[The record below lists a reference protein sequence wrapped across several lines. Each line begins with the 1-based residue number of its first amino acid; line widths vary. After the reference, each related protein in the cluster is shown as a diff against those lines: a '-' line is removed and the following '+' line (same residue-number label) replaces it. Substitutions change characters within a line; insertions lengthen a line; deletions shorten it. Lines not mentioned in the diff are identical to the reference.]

1 MDKTKFNE
9 QRREELLKLKKP
21 LEDFMNKYC
30 CPHDTLLVTQGHV
43 ELLSG
48 EIAIPLEIMD

>member
-1 MDKTKFNE
+1 MDITKFNE
-9 QRREELLKLKKP
+9 QRREKLLKLKKP
-21 LEDFMNKYC
+21 LEDFMNQYC
-30 CPHDTLLVTQGHV
+30 CPHDTLIVTQGHV

>member
-1 MDKTKFNE
+1 MERAELNK
-9 QRREELLKLKKP
+9 QRLEELLKLKKP

-30 CPHDTLLVTQGHV
+30 CPHDMLIVTQGHV

-48 EIAIPLEIMD
+48 EVAFPLEILD